1 MGLFLAYSRAVT
13 LPVSFRARSTSGVIT
28 EVVIVLAGIGLV
40 ALALV
45 TSQDWL
51 DRHLYPSF
59 FVPRRWYVILESS
72 ARVAMTAAGLSL
84 ALIVRA
90 PIGRIVARRPAS
102 VPISI
107 FACVLAV
114 VAAHVVLAWTRP
126 TNKWL
131 VAQIEPLRRADP
143 RLGWTMVPDRSGR
156 KEVGGRTIDFTF
168 DAAGYRVRSAAEPVD
183 PARPTVLF
191 TGESVMAGEGLNWE
205 ETIPAQVGELLGL
218 QSANLAVHGYATDQ
232 SYLRLEADLPR
243 FRRPAAVVSLFM
255 PALFG
260 RNMDDDRPHLA
271 LASGPRID
279 LDAGR
284 RARTARVAGEAHRA
298 VSPRRHGGARRGA
311 DARSAARDCGAR
323 QDSRRRAAHHRAAVQ
338 SRRQRR
344 AYAAAT
350 SVGRRR
356 SAVRVCRVRCGLAFA
371 WRPASECGDGAQDR
385 GGDRGRAAGRA
396 SSCYESVTWPPM
408 QVYRTA
414 PKPPEPRNV

>member
-1 MGLFLAYSRAVT
+1 
-13 LPVSFRARSTSGVIT
+13 
-28 EVVIVLAGIGLV
+28 VVIVLAGIGLV
-40 ALALV
+40 VLALV

-59 FVPRRWYVILESS
+59 FVPRRWYIILESS

-84 ALIVRA
+84 ALVVRA

-114 VAAHVVLAWTRP
+114 VSAHFVLSWTRP
-126 TNKWL
+126 TNNWL

-168 DAAGYRVRSAAEPVD
+168 DAAGYRVRNSAEPVD

-218 QSANLAVHGYATDQ
+218 QSANLAVHGYSTDQ

-243 FRRPAAVVSLFM
+243 FRRPVAVVSLFM
-255 PALFG
+255 PALLG

-271 LASGPRID
+271 LAPERGLIWMPAVEHGRLESLAKLIVPYRRDATVERGVALTREALRATAALSRTRGAEPVIIVPQLNREDSAERALRRRILD
-279 LDAGR
+279 DAGLPYVFVEFDADWR
-284 RARTARVAGEAHRA
+284 LPGDLHPNAATAGKIAVAIADELRVA
-298 VSPRRHGGARRGA
+298 
-311 DARSAARDCGAR
+311 
-323 QDSRRRAAHHRAAVQ
+323 
-338 SRRQRR
+338 
-344 AYAAAT
+344 
-350 SVGRRR
+350 
-356 SAVRVCRVRCGLAFA
+356 L
-371 WRPASECGDGAQDR
+371 RP
-385 GGDRGRAAGRA
+385 
-396 SSCYESVTWPPM
+396 VTN
-408 QVYRTA
+408 R
-414 PKPPEPRNV
+414 